1 MDSYHKE
8 PSLNFFVFFSL
19 LTQVFLRDSQHAL
32 LQSRLHLE
40 QIHKICVLQ
49 RWVKGALQRKQF
61 IRQKNAAVMIQVR
74 TENGGLP
81 LSAMDLWTFGSE
93 CKESQTPLLPS
104 PPLKKKMRARHSHW
118 THLRVPF
125 LIEGR
130 CLEIF
135 SRNFLKIFYGNCKT
149 SLKQS

>member
-1 MDSYHKE
+1 MYKYHKE
-8 PSLNFFVFFSL
+8 PSLNFFRFFSL
-19 LTQVFLRDSQHAL
+19 LSQVFLRDSQHAL

-61 IRQKNAAVMIQVR
+61 IRQKNAAVVIQVR

-81 LSAMDLWTFGSE
+81 LSTMVFGHLVRNARRV
-93 CKESQTPLLPS
+93 KTPLLPS
-104 PPLKKKMRARHSHW
+104 PTLKKN
-118 THLRVPF
+118 
-125 LIEGR
+125 EGKAQP
-130 CLEIF
+130 LDTSEGTF
-135 SRNFLKIFYGNCKT
+135 PYWGTVSRNILEEFFKNFYGNCKT